1 MAGMFLLRV
10 DCMKNVGFL
19 RLAAVVSVGLLASV
33 LTGTAAAQKTVT
45 LGGDDNYSSQ
55 NLTVGDKI
63 VIKLK
68 VDRSSGYNWQVA
80 PLEAGILQQDDVKPK
95 PPLSTQVFQFTAIGP
110 GVATLTLNNV
120 KKTDPSKPLQVY
132 AVQVGVASA
141 AGQAKPEYVVGKFKG
156 QLPCADC
163 PGIDQEITFLAHG
176 PNQFV
181 DTIYKRKMT
190 YLDKNKSV
198 EDTGVWVLLPGT
210 AADPTAS
217 VYALNPDQ
225 PEKTEYFWLKS
236 EDELVPLDKDKR
248 PISGPIDM
256 TLAREK

>member
-1 MAGMFLLRV
+1 MNAMHKLAVISLLMAGLVAPAM
-10 DCMKNVGFL
+10 
-19 RLAAVVSVGLLASV
+19 
-33 LTGTAAAQKTVT
+33 AQKTVT

-63 VIKLK
+63 IIKLK
-68 VDRSSGYNWQVA
+68 IDRASGYSWQVA
-80 PLEAGILQQDDVKPK
+80 PLEAGILQQDEMKPK

-110 GVATLTLNNV
+110 GVSTLTLNNV
-120 KKTDPSKPLQVY
+120 KKADPSKPLQVY

-181 DTIYKRKMT
+181 DTIYKRTTT
-190 YLDKNKSV
+190 YLGKNKSV
-198 EDTGVWVLLPGT
+198 EDTGTWVLLPGT
-210 AADPTAS
+210 AADPTAN

-225 PEKTEYFWLKS
+225 PHKTEYFWLKS
-236 EDELVPLDKDKR
+236 EDELVPLDKEKR
-248 PISGPIDM
+248 PISGPMDM

>member
-1 MAGMFLLRV
+1 
-10 DCMKNVGFL
+10 MKKPGFL
-19 RLAAVVSVGLLASV
+19 NFAGALAVGLLSMTLSNNAV
-33 LTGTAAAQKTVT
+33 AQKTVT

-63 VIKLK
+63 IVKLK
-68 VDRSSGYNWQVA
+68 IDRASGYNWQVA
-80 PLEAGILQQDDVKPK
+80 PLEAGILQQDELKPK

-156 QLPCADC
+156 QMVCADC

-181 DTIYKRKMT
+181 DTIYKRTLK
-190 YLDKNKSV
+190 YLGKDKSV
-198 EDTGVWVLLPGT
+198 EDTGTWVLMPGT
-210 AADPTAS
+210 AADPSAN
-217 VYALNPDQ
+217 VYALNPDR
-225 PEKTEYFWLKS
+225 PDKTEYFWLKS

>member
-1 MAGMFLLRV
+1 MS
-10 DCMKNVGFL
+10 MKMVGFS
-19 RLAAVVSVGLLASV
+19 RLTGLAIAGLLTIV
-33 LTGTAAAQKTVT
+33 LAGSAMAQKTVT

-68 VDRSSGYNWQVA
+68 VDRAAGYNWQVA
-80 PLEAGILQQDDVKPK
+80 PLEAGILQQDELKPK

-132 AVQVGVASA
+132 AVQVGVASV

-190 YLDKNKSV
+190 YLGRNNHQRRHRRM
-198 EDTGVWVLLPGT
+198 G
-210 AADPTAS
+210 AA
-217 VYALNPDQ
+217 
-225 PEKTEYFWLKS
+225 
-236 EDELVPLDKDKR
+236 
-248 PISGPIDM
+248 
-256 TLAREK
+256 ARNGGGSDS